1 MIRKKFMQLFR
12 RDQLIAD
19 GIIEIMKWP
28 SKGAISFVDPMTNIS
43 IGMLGT
49 EIRKQL
55 KDCIV
60 REDENPLEGIDNIIS
75 VAAWPQIWRFVTREK
90 KLASI
95 IVEYGINSRF
105 EKVFSKVENRIR
117 EIFAG
122 SIERHITD
130 MEYADYTWGY
140 NKHCCCLM
148 VLLDKIAYLRPG
160 VADMV
165 YSDIELEGTFIRKP
179 KTKDNILPTIAV
191 IFSKEKK
198 MRDLCI
204 RYIAFDLSKRSKATT
219 FIRPVDLDEYII

>member
-1 MIRKKFMQLFR
+1 MIKKKIMQLFR
-12 RDQLIAD
+12 RDKLIVD

-28 SKGAISFVDPMTNIS
+28 SKGPINFVNPVTNIS
-43 IGMLGT
+43 IGMPET

-75 VAAWPQIWRFVTREK
+75 VAAWPQIWRFVTKEK

-95 IVEYGINSRF
+95 VVEYGINSRF
-105 EKVFSKVENRIR
+105 EKVFSKVENRIT

-130 MEYADYTWGY
+130 MDYPDYTWEY
-140 NKHCCCLM
+140 RKHYCCLM
-148 VLLDKIAYLRPG
+148 ILLDKIAYLRPG

-179 KTKDNILPTIAV
+179 RTKEDILPTIAL

-198 MRDLCI
+198 MRDLSI

-219 FIRPVDLDEYII
+219 FIRPLDLDEYII